1 MSPQGRLPTG
11 VIVKRNL
18 IQLIAILACSYGL
31 AGASHRPKPVAM
43 DLLAVF
49 SADHAQKLHRNFAY
63 LPVHHLAVREKILQF
78 TMKGIPFKIQWV
90 GQKSRFIRFNGHSFS
105 RHNLSNFQEFKKAF
119 YGKFGIHHS
128 PPRKYGMMNLLVRQ
142 AEAISFMSPLGET
155 TGTEKKR
162 TERQGPMAYVF
173 ESMKKGGFKKYFANS
188 KLFKTDNILT
198 DKETEERM
206 KEAFPSMTKGYEMAM
221 IQFIYTYL
229 DGMAFGMTP
238 HGGYQPG
245 VGINLL
251 NDAQGFVRPSS
262 IPFPY

>member
-1 MSPQGRLPTG
+1 
-11 VIVKRNL
+11 
-18 IQLIAILACSYGL
+18 
-31 AGASHRPKPVAM
+31 M

-63 LPVHHLAVREKILQF
+63 LPVHHLAVKEKVLQF

-90 GQKSRFIRFNGHSFS
+90 GQKSRFIRFNGHFFS
-105 RHNLSNFQEFKKAF
+105 RHDLSRFQEFKKAF

-128 PPRKYGMMNLLVRQ
+128 SHRRYGMMNLLMRR
-142 AEAISFMSPLGET
+142 AEAISFLGALGET
-155 TGTEKKR
+155 PQTENKR
-162 TERQGPMAYVF
+162 SKRKGPMTYVF
-173 ESMKKGGFKKYFANS
+173 ESMKKGGFKKYFGNS

-198 DKETEERM
+198 DKETEKRM
-206 KEAFPSMTKGYEMAM
+206 KAAFPSMTTAYELAM

-229 DGMAFGMTP
+229 DGMAFGMNP
-238 HGGYQPG
+238 NGGYQPG